1 MSTSYLLSK
10 SRRGTTGCLTEQL
23 GYHKRCILV
32 SAGRVVCG
40 SGSHRFLLWSFRFA
54 QVLSLCM
61 FLFVHHSE
69 RCYFFT
75 GTVEKRVHGASVLTV
90 FKMVG
95 LTLFRVRGEL
105 KYMGQTGCLYISFHV
120 SVTYLPVHSQPVF
133 PYTRR
138 HPTSVGC
145 KLPWL

>member
-40 SGSHRFLLWSFRFA
+40 SGSHRFLLWSFRFV

-61 FLFVHHSE
+61 LLFVHRLNAVTSLLVPLE
-69 RCYFFT
+69 T
-75 GTVEKRVHGASVLTV
+75 SKGASVLTV

-105 KYMGQTGCLYISFHV
+105 KYMGQIGCLYISFHV

-133 PYTRR
+133 PHIRR
-138 HPTSVGC
+138 LPTVVGC

>member
-1 MSTSYLLSK
+1 MTAISVTTSYLLSK
-10 SRRGTTGCLTEQL
+10 SRRGTTGCLTEQP

-40 SGSHRFLLWSFRFA
+40 SGSHRSLLWSFRFA

-75 GTVEKRVHGASVLTV
+75 GTLETSKWASVLTV
-90 FKMVG
+90 FYNGGSDV
-95 LTLFRVRGEL
+95 FRVRGEL
-105 KYMGQTGCLYISFHV
+105 KNIGHTGCLH
-120 SVTYLPVHSQPVF
+120 TYLCCVHRIPSRLSTLKPSTLSQ
-133 PYTRR
+133 
-138 HPTSVGC
+138 TSPNVR
-145 KLPWL
+145 WM